1 VSTDDLIARL
11 GASTTARRAPR
22 VGLLLAVA
30 AAVGALA
37 ALALALAI
45 WGPRHDLPRAVV
57 SMHFWM
63 KAGYALALAAAGLLA
78 LERLGRPG
86 ERAPIGMTLAGL
98 AVLAVLGLAAHE
110 LMILPRGAWM
120 PVLKGHS
127 WQVCSLNIA
136 ALSGPGFL
144 AALWALRQMAPTR
157 PRLAGAAAGLMA
169 GGLGAAAYGVAC
181 NETAASFL
189 ASWYS
194 LGMLAWAA
202 VGALLGP
209 RLLRW

>member
-1 VSTDDLIARL
+1 MSTDDLIARL
-11 GASTTARRAPR
+11 GAATERRKPR

-30 AAVGALA
+30 ATVGALA
-37 ALALALAI
+37 ALAMMMAV
-45 WGPRHDLPRAVV
+45 WGPRQDLSDAVG

-63 KAGYALALAAAGLLA
+63 KAGYALALAAAGLIA

-98 AVLAVLGLAAHE
+98 AVLAVLALAAHE

-127 WQVCSLNIA
+127 WQVCSLRIA
-136 ALSGPGFL
+136 ALSLPGFL

-194 LGMLAWAA
+194 LGMLAWVA